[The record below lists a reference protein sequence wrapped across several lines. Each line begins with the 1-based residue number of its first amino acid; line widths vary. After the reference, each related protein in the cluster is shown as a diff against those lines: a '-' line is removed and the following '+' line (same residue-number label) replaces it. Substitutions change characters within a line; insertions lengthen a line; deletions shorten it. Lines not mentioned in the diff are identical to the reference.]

1 MQLGNSTHTSL
12 DETSNTLNVLAGGR
26 VSNPELGIHNQDG
39 DSEFNQSFALSTHT
53 AFSKASEMKFALEHQ
68 NPFVTGTITGTAGT
82 YPGTHYSYLKI
93 ADPDV
98 LLWSIKPAEE
108 GYASRGI
115 IIRAW
120 NLGND
125 ASAGSIRF
133 NNKIT
138 EAYETSHVETD
149 IKACS
154 FSDSNLN
161 TSIAA
166 QGMSTYRIKISASL
180 SQLATSMVNTCQLLM

>member
-1 MQLGNSTHTSL
+1 MSNRDCYFVQLGNSTHTSL

-39 DSEFNQSFALSTHT
+39 DSEFNQSFALSTHV
-53 AFSKASEMKFALEHQ
+53 AFSKASEMRFALEHQ
-68 NPFVTGTITGTAGT
+68 NPFVTGTITGTHGT
-82 YPGTHYSYLKI
+82 YPRSYYSYLKI
-93 ADPDV
+93 EDPNV

-108 GYASRGI
+108 GYANRGI

-125 ASAGSIRF
+125 ASARIIRF
-133 NNKIT
+133 NNKII

-149 IKACS
+149 IKTNS
-154 FSDSNLN
+154 FSDANLN
-161 TSIAA
+161 TKIAA
-166 QGMSTYRIKISASL
+166 QEMSTYRIKFSSSL
-180 SQLATSMVNTCQLLM
+180 PVGNK